1 MPEVD
6 DLYNL
11 IQSTSLTVQK
21 LEQYVKNFQDAA
33 SRVRN
38 FSITY
43 HAKICLNLT
52 LKNIQVV
59 FRKFVFFLCFP
70 CELIE
75 AVNEFYP
82 VVDCKKLQSDLNY
95 IYNRQEIHKAGLV
108 KTLLYKKNSNLTSNY
123 SESNL

>member
-1 MPEVD
+1 M
-6 DLYNL
+6 
-11 IQSTSLTVQK
+11 
-21 LEQYVKNFQDAA
+21 
-33 SRVRN
+33 
-38 FSITY
+38 
-43 HAKICLNLT
+43 
-52 LKNIQVV
+52 
-59 FRKFVFFLCFP
+59 FF

-82 VVDCKKLQSDLNY
+82 IVDCKKLQSDLNY